1 MLEIID
7 LHYTYP
13 DGTPAL
19 QGVSL
24 HIAAG
29 ERVAIIGPNGA
40 GKSTLLLHTNG
51 ILQGQGSIK
60 INGLAISK
68 SNLPRIRALVG
79 MVFQN
84 PDDQLFSLS
93 VGEDV
98 GYGPS
103 FQGLNKAI
111 VAQKI
116 DYALKAVRMEG
127 YALRHPFH
135 LSGGEKKRVSIA
147 TVLSMDPDILVLDEP
162 TSGLDPKSRRELIAL
177 LVSLPQAQLIATHD
191 LALVRDLATRV
202 VLINHGRVVADCP
215 VESML
220 ADQTLLADNDL
231 V

>member
-7 LHYTYP
+7 LHYNYP
-13 DGTPAL
+13 DGIPAL

-29 ERVAIIGPNGA
+29 ERVALIGPNGA

-60 INGLAISK
+60 INGLEMSRN
-68 SNLPRIRALVG
+68 NLPRIRALVG

-93 VGEDV
+93 IGEDV

-103 FQGLNKAI
+103 YQGLSKEI

-116 DYALKAVRMEG
+116 VNALKAVRMEG
-127 YALRHPFH
+127 YAHRHPFH
-135 LSGGEKKRVSIA
+135 LSGGEKKRVSVA
-147 TVLSMDPDILVLDEP
+147 TVLSMDPGILVLDEP

-177 LVSLPQAQLIATHD
+177 LASLPQAQLIATHD

-202 VLINHGRVVADCP
+202 VLINHGQVISDCP
-215 VESML
+215 MDELLSN
-220 ADQTLLADNDL
+220 QTLLTENDL